1 MSICATKTS
10 FYLYAPGSA
19 KREPMRRDAQTTS
32 RDFKF
37 VALTIAN
44 KTCKFF
50 SDLCNSRI
58 PAVFVLHRTHQFLA
72 GAQALIANIELA
84 SVAIANKTC
93 KVFCSK
99 VCNLCILPIFVS
111 NKKHHCLAGAQAL
124 IAKIELASIAI
135 ANRTCVFFLRSM

>member
-93 KVFCSK
+93 
-99 VCNLCILPIFVS
+99 
-111 NKKHHCLAGAQAL
+111 
-124 IAKIELASIAI
+124 E
-135 ANRTCVFFLRSM
+135 FFFRSM